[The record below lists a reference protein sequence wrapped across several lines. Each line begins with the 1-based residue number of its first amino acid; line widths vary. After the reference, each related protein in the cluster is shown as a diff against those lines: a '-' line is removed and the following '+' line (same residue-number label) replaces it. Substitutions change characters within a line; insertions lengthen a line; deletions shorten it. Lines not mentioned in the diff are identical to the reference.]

1 LKRKIFS
8 SLFFIV
14 SSVALVI
21 FIIFFSEF
29 KYLDST
35 LEKIKFNKQ
44 VENVGDTINAL
55 LFYQASDYFIFRGT
69 PIGFQYDLLKQMGRD
84 LGKKVNIVVENDP
97 NVAYAAV
104 FSNKYDIVAMDY
116 RRNPIISYYL
126 SYSIPHSY
134 TYPVLIGRE
143 KETRDTIFPHILYVP
158 SHFPPNVTVDS
169 LANPKSWDFVYDKN
183 ITTEELFDK
192 LQKKEVNYI
201 VCDYNEAITLLPFF
215 SDLKM
220 VNQMGPV
227 YQRQWTLNNQN
238 TKLNNSINQWLASF
252 KKTKKYQ
259 NLYKKY
265 LSNKSSVIYNTFKKS
280 RSNKISPYDR
290 IIKHYSEK
298 YGLDWRYVSSIIF
311 QETQFQSN
319 LIGMGG
325 SFGLMQMMPSTGTKY
340 GIDEYSSPEEQ
351 ISAGVRHLAYM
362 KRIYKDIE
370 DEVEKMKFVS
380 ASYNAGPGHIND
392 AQRLCVKYG
401 ADPKVWDNVAT
412 YLGLK
417 SQKDYYNDPLVK
429 HGYYPGNHTVR
440 YVKQVMDR
448 YNGYTLT
455 VKK

>member
-1 LKRKIFS
+1 
-8 SLFFIV
+8 
-14 SSVALVI
+14 
-21 FIIFFSEF
+21 
-29 KYLDST
+29 
-35 LEKIKFNKQ
+35 
-44 VENVGDTINAL
+44 
-55 LFYQASDYFIFRGT
+55 
-69 PIGFQYDLLKQMGRD
+69 
-84 LGKKVNIVVENDP
+84 
-97 NVAYAAV
+97 
-104 FSNKYDIVAMDY
+104 
-116 RRNPIISYYL
+116 
-126 SYSIPHSY
+126 
-134 TYPVLIGRE
+134 
-143 KETRDTIFPHILYVP
+143 
-158 SHFPPNVTVDS
+158 
-169 LANPKSWDFVYDKN
+169 
-183 ITTEELFDK
+183 LFDK

-252 KKTKKYQ
+252 IKTKKYQ

-265 LSNKSSVIYNTFKKS
+265 LSNKSSVIYYTFKKS
-280 RSNKISPYDR
+280 RSNKISPYDK

-325 SFGLMQMMPSTGTKY
+325 SFGLMQMMPSTGAKY

-351 ISAGVRHLAYM
+351 IFAGVRHLAYM
-362 KRIYKDIE
+362 KRIYKDIK

-417 SQKDYYNDPLVK
+417 SQKEYYNDPLVK
-429 HGYYPGNHTVR
+429 HGYYPGNHTIR